1 MDQPAPHNPAVIGG
15 KHFPSALVKMLGK
28 TTNKHIAIYLY
39 DAMLRD
45 VTTPNNTTAHPDTEV
60 DTQLGIQKTAALFKQ
75 LGNEARL
82 RILLQLSQAPA
93 SVTELVTNLGISQP
107 LASQHLRSLRES
119 DLVASE
125 KHGKVVI
132 YRLADDHVTHIV
144 CDALAHTA
152 ETLERNPK

>member
-1 MDQPAPHNPAVIGG
+1 M
-15 KHFPSALVKMLGK
+15 
-28 TTNKHIAIYLY
+28 
-39 DAMLRD
+39 
-45 VTTPNNTTAHPDTEV
+45 TTPYNTTEHPDSEV
-60 DTQLGIQKTAALFKQ
+60 DPQLNLRKTAALFKQ

-93 SVTELVTNLGISQP
+93 SVTELVTHLGISQP
-107 LASQHLRSLRES
+107 LVSQHLRILRES

-125 KHGKVVI
+125 KQGKVVT

-144 CDALAHTA
+144 RDALAHTA